1 MKNLLVS
8 DKFRKE
14 EKQLKNILERYK
26 KLVEENK
33 NLDDKKIEEIQQN
46 FESLFNFVAVGKVKV
61 GKSSFLNA
69 LIGIKKGQEEVFK
82 SAESIETS
90 KITKLKKGKK
100 NVETKGN
107 LIIKN
112 EEIDTLEGIEII
124 DTPGTDAIIEEHGEI
139 TKNFLEN
146 SNLVMFIFDARNP
159 YTKSEWDL
167 VDQIYNV
174 LNKDIVF
181 ILQQKDRATEKEL
194 KASKEEITVQAN
206 KKGIKKPKIFETSAL
221 QEMESKEESGIQD
234 LREYI
239 FKEIGNEDKKRMK
252 LKTISSQI
260 MDSIEKNNQKIEKE
274 ITELKN
280 IKQYYEKT
288 KSFLENN
295 EVYIKETLN
304 SMVNSLMD
312 YYKTNL
318 DNATNNIIAIYKNN
332 KKPKEQIKMALEN
345 FNSHT
350 NEVLKKVIEQNI
362 DEIKNEEIIRIDDI
376 FGEKEFIE
384 KTKKVPTLK
393 MNIKNNIEKY
403 LNDYKSLLNKEI
415 STILERNFRSIEFK
429 DKNFITKIIMNKKI
443 SKQVENE
450 KIEKEK
456 ELYQTIKQQSQT
468 LIEELKTKLKLKFI
482 GEDRKIRNEIEKL
495 DGLLKLNDDLKR
507 LIGEIQDIESII
519 K

>member
-1 MKNLLVS
+1 
-8 DKFRKE
+8 
-14 EKQLKNILERYK
+14 
-26 KLVEENK
+26 
-33 NLDDKKIEEIQQN
+33 
-46 FESLFNFVAVGKVKV
+46 
-61 GKSSFLNA
+61 
-69 LIGIKKGQEEVFK
+69 
-82 SAESIETS
+82 
-90 KITKLKKGKK
+90 
-100 NVETKGN
+100 
-107 LIIKN
+107 
-112 EEIDTLEGIEII
+112 
-124 DTPGTDAIIEEHGEI
+124 
-139 TKNFLEN
+139 
-146 SNLVMFIFDARNP
+146 
-159 YTKSEWDL
+159 
-167 VDQIYNV
+167 
-174 LNKDIVF
+174 
-181 ILQQKDRATEKEL
+181 
-194 KASKEEITVQAN
+194 
-206 KKGIKKPKIFETSAL
+206 
-221 QEMESKEESGIQD
+221 
-234 LREYI
+234 
-239 FKEIGNEDKKRMK
+239 
-252 LKTISSQI
+252 
-260 MDSIEKNNQKIEKE
+260 
-274 ITELKN
+274 
-280 IKQYYEKT
+280 
-288 KSFLENN
+288 
-295 EVYIKETLN
+295 
-304 SMVNSLMD
+304 
-312 YYKTNL
+312 
-318 DNATNNIIAIYKNN
+318 
-332 KKPKEQIKMALEN
+332 MALEN